1 MSDIKAILLPFNNI
15 QPSDAIVDT
24 AFLIVTR
31 FESYIEGIHYRQ
43 LLPIIAG
50 EGITLPGDYMAG
62 FEEEARMQAEMAEVA
77 FKKMIEDRGI
87 PFGALDESS
96 NVLRAGWHHMIGAD
110 SLGVGEY
117 ARLFDLSIIERH
129 AAETAINWKTTAE
142 TILFE
147 SGRPIIVI
155 NNHAPK
161 VLGNRILIAWN
172 GSTEATR
179 SVSAAM
185 PFLERS
191 EDIVI
196 LSVNG
201 GVVSGP
207 DGDQLSKYLSARGIM
222 SQHKTIDTSDSS
234 VGKTILQFAEDWK
247 CDLLVKG
254 AYTQSRLRQLVFGGP
269 TRQIIENSSIP
280 ALFSH

>member
-24 AFLIVTR
+24 AFLIATR
-31 FESYIEGIHYRQ
+31 FGSYIEGIHYRQ

-62 FEEEARMQAEMAEVA
+62 FEEDARMQAEMAELA
-77 FKKMIEDRGI
+77 FKKMIEDRDI

-96 NVLRAGWHHMIGAD
+96 NVLRAGWHHMIGTD

-117 ARLFDLSIIERH
+117 ARLFDLSIVERH

-207 DGDQLSKYLSARGIM
+207 DGEQLSKYLSARGIV
-222 SQHKTIDTSDSS
+222 SEHKTIDTSDSS
-234 VGKTILQFAEDWK
+234 VGKAILEFAEDWK

-280 ALFSH
+280 ALVSH

>member
-24 AFLIVTR
+24 AFLIATR

-62 FEEEARMQAEMAEVA
+62 FEEEARMQAEMAESA
-77 FKKMIEDRGI
+77 FKKMIEDRDI

-155 NNHAPK
+155 NDHAPK
-161 VLGNRILIAWN
+161 VLGNRVLIAWN

-207 DGDQLSKYLSARGIM
+207 DGDQLSKYLAARGIM

-234 VGKTILQFAEDWK
+234 VGKAILQFAEDWK

>member
-24 AFLIVTR
+24 AFLIATR

>member
-24 AFLIVTR
+24 AFLIATR

-62 FEEEARMQAEMAEVA
+62 FEEEARMQAEMAELA
-77 FKKMIEDRGI
+77 FKKMIEDRDI

-96 NVLRAGWHHMIGAD
+96 NVLRAGWHNMIGAD

-201 GVVSGP
+201 GVASGP

-234 VGKTILQFAEDWK
+234 VGKAILQFAEDWK

-280 ALFSH
+280 TLFSH

>member
-24 AFLIVTR
+24 GFLIATR
-31 FESYIEGIHYRQ
+31 FESYIEGSHYRQ

-62 FEEEARMQAEMAEVA
+62 FEEDARMQAEMAEVA

-87 PFGALDESS
+87 PVGAVDKSS
-96 NVLRAGWHHMIGAD
+96 NGLRAGWHHMIGAD

-117 ARLFDLSIIERH
+117 ARLFDLSIVERH
-129 AAETAINWKTTAE
+129 AAETAINWKTTVE

-147 SGRPIIVI
+147 SGRPTIVI

-172 GSTEATR
+172 GSIEATR

-196 LSVNG
+196 LSVNRE
-201 GVVSGP
+201 VVSGP

-222 SQHKTIDTSDSS
+222 SQHKTIDISDSS

-254 AYTQSRLRQLVFGGP
+254 AYTQSRLRQLVFGGA
-269 TRQIIENSSIP
+269 TRHIIENSSIP
-280 ALFSH
+280 VLFSH

>member
-24 AFLIVTR
+24 AYLIATR
-31 FESYIEGIHYRQ
+31 FRSYIEGIYYRQ
-43 LLPIIAG
+43 SLPIVAG

-62 FEEEARMQAEMAEVA
+62 FEEEARMQAEMAELA
-77 FKKMIEDRGI
+77 FKKMIEDRDI
-87 PFGALDESS
+87 PFGTLDESS

-155 NNHAPK
+155 NHHAPK
-161 VLGNRILIAWN
+161 VLGRRILIAWN
-172 GSTEATR
+172 GSTEAAR

-201 GVVSGP
+201 GMVSGP
-207 DGDQLSKYLSARGIM
+207 NGDQLSKYLSARGIV
-222 SQHKTIDTSDSS
+222 SQHKTIDTSGGS
-234 VGKTILQFAEDWK
+234 VGKAILKFAEDWK

>member
-24 AFLIVTR
+24 AFLIATR
-31 FESYIEGIHYRQ
+31 FGSYIEGIHYRQ

-62 FEEEARMQAEMAEVA
+62 FEEDARMQAEMAELA
-77 FKKMIEDRGI
+77 FKKMIEDRDI

-96 NVLRAGWHHMIGAD
+96 NVLRAGWHHMIGTD

-117 ARLFDLSIIERH
+117 ARLFDLSIVERH

-207 DGDQLSKYLSARGIM
+207 DGEQLSKYLSARGIV
-222 SQHKTIDTSDSS
+222 SEHKTIDTSDSS
-234 VGKTILQFAEDWK
+234 VGKAILEFAEDWK

>member
-24 AFLIVTR
+24 AFLIATR

-62 FEEEARMQAEMAEVA
+62 FEEEARMQAEMAESA
-77 FKKMIEDRGI
+77 FKKMIEDRDI
-87 PFGALDESS
+87 PFGALDKSS

-155 NNHAPK
+155 NNHAPQ

-222 SQHKTIDTSDSS
+222 SQHKTIDASDSS
-234 VGKTILQFAEDWK
+234 VGKAILQFAEDWK